1 MIWTPHLTVAA
12 VIERDGHFLMV
23 EEESGG
29 RTVINQPAGH
39 VEKDEYIPDAA
50 IRETLEETAWQ
61 FTPEHITGFY
71 QWRKPETGPSFL
83 RVCFTGSV
91 ANHNAELKLD
101 EGIIAAKWISY
112 DELCAL
118 PETRL
123 RSPMVLRCIE
133 DYLSGNRYPMD
144 MIHEMESR

>member
-23 EEESGG
+23 EEESDGQK
-29 RTVINQPAGH
+29 VFNQPAGH
-39 VEKDEYIPDAA
+39 VEKNEYIPDAV

-61 FTPEHITGFY
+61 FKPEFITGIY
-71 QWRKPETGPSFL
+71 QWRKPNTGPSFL
-83 RVCFTGSV
+83 RVCFAGYVT
-91 ANHNAELKLD
+91 NHNPELELD
-101 EGIIAAKWISY
+101 EGILAAKWLSY

-118 PETRL
+118 PETHL

-133 DYLSGNRYPMD
+133 DYLSGNHYSMD
-144 MIHEMESR
+144 MLHEMENH